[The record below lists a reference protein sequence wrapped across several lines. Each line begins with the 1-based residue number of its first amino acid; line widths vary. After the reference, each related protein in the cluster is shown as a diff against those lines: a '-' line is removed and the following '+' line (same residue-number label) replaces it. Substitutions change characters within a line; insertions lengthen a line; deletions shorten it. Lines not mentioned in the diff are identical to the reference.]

1 MKIIAERALTMDQ
14 EKQKPKCE
22 FKVIKFGDKIIS
34 VERKTSCWTED
45 MGAEGNVEINVDP
58 KTGKK
63 TAICKVC
70 GNTMTWGGTE

>member
-1 MKIIAERALTMDQ
+1 MDQ